1 MTTRIRMIAGSAAAA
16 LAAGSVLAG
25 VATASAEPVEPA
37 GSTGSVGSSALGDL
51 GGAVSDLVTAGEAL
65 NGPVTMVPNSDGGPT
80 VTYTNRGT
88 VSEQCLGFSAPYS
101 TIADNDLDVGYDK
114 DDLGA
119 ALLLLGGIE
128 AGGGVSLLLGDE
140 SGEPISEPDNPDTAE
155 TIAENMIPLFFFGLD
170 GMPVPRSVVVAP
182 GETVSWTAGS
192 PATPAAAGIVCLA
205 EAAGATPVTNF
216 GIDKQVVADQ
226 INGKIPGGSVDVVSA
241 GSISG
246 GSVDTGVAM
255 LGSLA
260 DDVEE

>member
-1 MTTRIRMIAGSAAAA
+1 MFGGAAI
-16 LAAGSVLAG
+16 
-25 VATASAEPVEPA
+25 ASAEDEA
-37 GSTGSVGSSALGDL
+37 STGSLSSSELGDLDL
-51 GGAVSDLVTAGEAL
+51 GGAVADLVIAGQAL
-65 NGPVTMVPNSDGGPT
+65 NGPVTVTPNPQGGPT

-88 VSEQCLGFSAPYS
+88 VAEQCLGFSAPYS

-114 DDLGA
+114 DDLEA

-155 TIAENMIPLFFFGLD
+155 TIAENLIPLFFFGLD
-170 GMPVPRSVVVAP
+170 GMPAPRSVVVAP
-182 GETVSWTAGS
+182 GETVSWTAGT
-192 PATPAAAGIVCLA
+192 PDTPAAAGIVCLS
-205 EAAGATPVTNF
+205 EAVDATPVTNF

-226 INGKIPGGSVDVVSA
+226 INAKIPGGSLDVVSA

-246 GSVDTGVAM
+246 GSVEAGVGM

-260 DDVEE
+260 DDSEN